1 MENVDNLEKD
11 ICIQLKDATVRF
23 NMAGEKVDNL
33 KEYFVKLI
41 KRELHFKEFLAL
53 KNVNLTIRQ
62 GEAWALI
69 GNNGAGKSTMLR
81 LICRILAP
89 YKGTVSVRGTIAPMI
104 ELGAGF
110 DPNLTAEEN
119 IYLNGTILGYSRK
132 FIQDHF
138 QEIVDF
144 AELHKFLELPIKN
157 YSSGMRARLGFAI
170 ATVRKPDILIV
181 DEVLAVGDAAF
192 QAKCHKRIRELLNQG
207 TTLLFVSHNK
217 KMVLDLCDHAAWL
230 DHGEI
235 KFTGT
240 PAEAYEA
247 YESIIK

>member
-1 MENVDNLEKD
+1 
-11 ICIQLKDATVRF
+11 
-23 NMAGEKVDNL
+23 
-33 KEYFVKLI
+33 
-41 KRELHFKEFLAL
+41 
-53 KNVNLTIRQ
+53 
-62 GEAWALI
+62 
-69 GNNGAGKSTMLR
+69 
-81 LICRILAP
+81 
-89 YKGTVSVRGTIAPMI
+89 
-104 ELGAGF
+104 
-110 DPNLTAEEN
+110 
-119 IYLNGTILGYSRK
+119 
-132 FIQDHF
+132 
-138 QEIVDF
+138 
-144 AELHKFLELPIKN
+144 
-157 YSSGMRARLGFAI
+157 MRARLGFAI

>member
-11 ICIQLKDATVRF
+11 ICIQLKDVTVRF

-89 YKGTVSVRGTIAPMI
+89 YKGTVSVRGTIAPNHKVHDACSDHYYG
-104 ELGAGF
+104 LPRHSQRSA
-110 DPNLTAEEN
+110 
-119 IYLNGTILGYSRK
+119 SR
-132 FIQDHF
+132 
-138 QEIVDF
+138 
-144 AELHKFLELPIKN
+144 
-157 YSSGMRARLGFAI
+157 R
-170 ATVRKPDILIV
+170 
-181 DEVLAVGDAAF
+181 
-192 QAKCHKRIRELLNQG
+192 
-207 TTLLFVSHNK
+207 
-217 KMVLDLCDHAAWL
+217 
-230 DHGEI
+230 
-235 KFTGT
+235 
-240 PAEAYEA
+240 
-247 YESIIK
+247 